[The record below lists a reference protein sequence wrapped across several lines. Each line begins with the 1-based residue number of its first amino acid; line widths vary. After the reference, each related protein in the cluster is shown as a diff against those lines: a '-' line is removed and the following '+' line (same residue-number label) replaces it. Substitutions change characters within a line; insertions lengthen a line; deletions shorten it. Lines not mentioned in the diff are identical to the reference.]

1 MNICENK
8 DSLFMSQ
15 NEEEYQKKLVSILI
29 KFLVSIGSLCLIVSF
44 SLITNFPV
52 QAIVLVIISSAFL
65 IMATIK
71 SVEGKIL
78 TKLEK

>member
-1 MNICENK
+1 
-8 DSLFMSQ
+8 MSQ
-15 NEEEYQKKLVSILI
+15 NEEEEYQKKLASLLF

-44 SLITNFPV
+44 SLIANFPM

-78 TKLEK
+78 RKLKNRS